1 MIEFH
6 AIITGIL
13 ALVTGVLGWFAR
25 ELWNAVKTLQRDL
38 TKLEVKISTDYVS
51 YDRLKDIMHPMIEAI
66 EDIRDTLKSK
76 ADKL

>member
-38 TKLEVKISTDYVS
+38 TKLEVKISSDYVS

>member
-6 AIITGIL
+6 AIVTGLL
-13 ALVTGVLGWFAR
+13 AFVTGVLGWFAR
-25 ELWNAVKTLQRDL
+25 ELWDAVKTLQRDL
-38 TKLEVKISTDYVS
+38 TKLEVKLSTDYVS

>member
-13 ALVTGVLGWFAR
+13 TLVTGVLGWFAR
-25 ELWNAVKTLQRDL
+25 ELWDAVKTLQRDL
-38 TKLEVKISTDYVS
+38 TKLEVKLSTDYVS

>member
-25 ELWNAVKTLQRDL
+25 ELWDAVKTLQRDL
-38 TKLEVKISTDYVS
+38 IKLEVKISTDYVS

>member
-13 ALVTGVLGWFAR
+13 TLVTGVLGWFAR
-25 ELWNAVKTLQRDL
+25 ELWDAVKTLQRDL
-38 TKLEVKISTDYVS
+38 IKLEVKLSTDYVS

>member
-13 ALVTGVLGWFAR
+13 TLVTGVLGWFAR
-25 ELWNAVKTLQRDL
+25 ELWDAVKTLQRDL

>member
-13 ALVTGVLGWFAR
+13 TLVTGVLGWFAR
-25 ELWNAVKTLQRDL
+25 ELWDAVKTLQRDL
-38 TKLEVKISTDYVS
+38 TKLEVKISSDYVS

>member
-13 ALVTGVLGWFAR
+13 TLVTGVLGWFAR
-25 ELWNAVKTLQRDL
+25 ELWDAVKTLRRDL
-38 TKLEVKISTDYVS
+38 TKLEVKLSTDYVS

>member
-6 AIITGIL
+6 AIVTGLL
-13 ALVTGVLGWFAR
+13 AFVTGVLGWFAR
-25 ELWNAVKTLQRDL
+25 ELWDAVKTLQRDL
-38 TKLEVKISTDYVS
+38 TKLEVKISSDYVS

>member
-6 AIITGIL
+6 AIVTGLL
-13 ALVTGVLGWFAR
+13 AFVTGVLGWFAR

-38 TKLEVKISTDYVS
+38 TKLEVKISSDYVS

>member
-13 ALVTGVLGWFAR
+13 TIVTGVLGWFAR
-25 ELWNAVKTLQRDL
+25 ELWDAVKTLQRDL
-38 TKLEVKISTDYVS
+38 TKLEVKLSTDYVS

>member
-25 ELWNAVKTLQRDL
+25 ELWDAVKTLQRDL

>member
-38 TKLEVKISTDYVS
+38 TKLEVKLSTDYVS

>member
-25 ELWNAVKTLQRDL
+25 ELWDAVKTLRRDL
-38 TKLEVKISTDYVS
+38 TKLEVKLSTDYVS

>member
-6 AIITGIL
+6 AIVTGLL
-13 ALVTGVLGWFAR
+13 AFVTGVLGWFAR
-25 ELWNAVKTLQRDL
+25 ELWDAVKTLQRDL
-38 TKLEVKISTDYVS
+38 TKLEVKISSDYVS
-51 YDRLKDIMHPMIEAI
+51 YDRLKDIMYPMIEAI